1 MKGKRIISGPRARV
15 LVAFLGVAG
24 ATLLLV
30 RCSSNS
36 PAPGVGTS
44 VVSVSDPPSCTNLSS
59 VFVTIADVSG
69 HTSTSADV
77 TSPGWQ
83 TLVASLG
90 SSGGKTN
97 AVQVD
102 LLHLPQTGQCL
113 LAQLGSNSSLPVGD
127 YQQIRLKLLGN
138 GTDPA
143 TVNLLTPN
151 PAIGGVQTS
160 STNACAVLGSNVWN
174 CVALPTSTP
183 PAGCAQTTLN
193 GNSVALCP
201 LQLPS
206 EAQTGLKIPPG
217 QIEGGPIHVAQGQSV
232 DIDLDFDACRSVLQ
246 TGAGNFLLKPALVG
260 RVVSPNLTGI
270 SGQVL
275 LGQLT
280 QTTPP
285 TVVTTSTPFSGALVM
300 LETAGSGGHDV
311 PSAQMRTD
319 TGGNFTFC
327 PLATG
332 TVYDLVVD
340 GVDSSGV
347 GYNATVALNVP
358 NGTSLKIPLLAETG
372 STNGPAIVTGQVTAT
387 GNAGTITVGLQPL
400 QAVSSTQ
407 SVVIP
412 LLNLSGLSSTGSV
425 AVTVNGSA
433 TNYTLI
439 VPASNPVIGS
449 FTSGSITFAA
459 PAGSPVNFSLLAT
472 PSGGNCTTPQT
483 AGPFAVT
490 GSTPGSIGSTTTG
503 PTITFS
509 GC

>member
-36 PAPGVGTS
+36 PAPRVGTS

-206 EAQTGLKIPPG
+206 EAQTGLKVPPG

-372 STNGPAIVTGQVTAT
+372 PTNGPAIVTGQVSAT
-387 GNAGTITVGLQPL
+387 GTAGTLTVGLQPL